1 MPPRPSFSPLSHPSA
16 RRLPRLALILT
27 CLLALALV
35 LVLPTLVVAEDAD
48 IGELYQFNCT
58 SCHGAEV
65 YTRTDRKVTSPDALE
80 RQVRRCETALS
91 LKWFDDDIVA
101 MANYLDTHY
110 YKFKP

>member
-1 MPPRPSFSPLSHPSA
+1 MAPRPLSCPSSHPSP
-16 RRLPRLALILT
+16 RRLPRLALVTL
-27 CLLALALV
+27 CLLA
-35 LVLPTLVVAEDAD
+35 LVLPTLASAEDTD
-48 IGELYQFNCT
+48 IDELYQFNCT

>member
-1 MPPRPSFSPLSHPSA
+1 MAPRPSFSPLSHPSA
-16 RRLPRLALILT
+16 RRLPRFVLILT
-27 CLLALALV
+27 YLLV

-65 YTRTDRKVTSPDALE
+65 YTRTDRKVTSPEALE

>member
-27 CLLALALV
+27 CLLAL
-35 LVLPTLVVAEDAD
+35 VLPALVVAEDAD
-48 IGELYQFNCT
+48 VGELYQFNCT

-65 YTRTDRKVTSPDALE
+65 YTRTDRKVTSPEALE
-80 RQVRRCETALS
+80 RQVRRCETTLS

-101 MANYLDTHY
+101 MAHYLNTHY
-110 YKFKP
+110 YKFTP